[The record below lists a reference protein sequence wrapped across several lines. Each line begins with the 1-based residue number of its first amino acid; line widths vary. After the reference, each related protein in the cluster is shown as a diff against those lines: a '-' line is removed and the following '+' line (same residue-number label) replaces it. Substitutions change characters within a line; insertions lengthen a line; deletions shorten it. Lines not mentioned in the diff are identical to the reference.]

1 MGALSSYRL
10 RLERKRWRL
19 RALRKRRQLT
29 CRQDNTGQIDKG
41 DVLLVA
47 TIRNEQIRLPH
58 FLRYYRKLGID
69 HFLIIDNGSDDGA
82 EEYLSRHDDVSVW
95 LADGSYKDARFGM
108 DWVNWILRKYA
119 HGHWTLTVDADEL
132 LVYPF
137 SDTRPI
143 QALTQW
149 LDEGGLRSFSSML
162 LDMYPKG
169 PIEDHHYE
177 EGQDPL
183 EITQWFDGGNYSI
196 SCNEKYGNLWIQG
209 GPRARAFF
217 PYDPQKAPSLNK
229 IPLVK
234 WNRSYTYVQSTHM
247 LLPRGLNQVY
257 DSALGERVS
266 GCLLHTKFLDT
277 FPQKAAEEMERGQH
291 FAQSQ
296 EYAAYHRGLEEKS
309 DLWTDMSE
317 RYINWRQLEIFGLLS
332 KGHWA

>member
-1 MGALSSYRL
+1 MGALASYRL

-19 RALRKRRQLT
+19 RALRKRRQLVAL
-29 CRQDNTGQIDKG
+29 QNNTKRIAKD
-41 DVLLVA
+41 DILLVA
-47 TIRNEQIRLPH
+47 TVRNERVRLPY
-58 FLRYYRKLGID
+58 FLRYYRQLGID
-69 HFLIIDNGSDDGA
+69 HFLIIDNGSDDGTQEFLA
-82 EEYLSRHDDVSVW
+82 RQDDVSVW
-95 LADGSYKDARFGM
+95 RADGAYKDARYGM
-108 DWVNWILRKYA
+108 DWANWILRKYA
-119 HGHWTLTVDADEL
+119 HNHWALTVDADEF

-137 SDTRPI
+137 SDSRPI

-149 LDEGGLRSFSSML
+149 LDEGGSRSFSAML

-169 PIEDHHYE
+169 PIEDQAYE

-183 EITQWFDGGNYSI
+183 EITQWFDGGNYTT

-217 PYDPQKAPSLNK
+217 PYDPEKAPSLNK

-234 WNRSYTYVQSTHM
+234 WKRSYTYVQSTHM

-257 DSALGERVS
+257 DSGMGEKVS

-291 FAQSQ
+291 FAKSQ
-296 EYAAYHRGLEEKS
+296 EYIAYHQGLEQKS
-309 DLWTDMSE
+309 DLWTEMSE
-317 RYINWRQLEIFGLLS
+317 RYINWRQLEIFGLMS
-332 KGHWA
+332 KGNWA